1 MIRTLATVLG
11 LALALQFAA
20 PGLTAPA
27 QAAVTTYTLK
37 NGATLSADEADQ
49 VILDQETLDQISVE
63 VAGGVDPTL
72 EAYWARPD
80 HEVYFNHE
88 EVGYVKMDDW
98 EDLDIDEL
106 WDSYVEGS
114 KAQSKQFGYEVTPL
128 RWVIQPTLNR
138 EKAVAYYAI
147 ELKFG
152 DTEPVV
158 NLVIYDFGRFGY
170 EEMTLVQETSR
181 FPVADAEAIAT
192 GIAGAYAFGPQA
204 DYGDFQEG
212 DVVAATG
219 AAGLIAAS
227 LGAKFGKGFIF
238 AALIFLKKF
247 WFLLL
252 AIPALGWKWI
262 RGWLGGRSGEEAA

>member
-1 MIRTLATVLG
+1 MFRSLATVLG

-20 PGLTAPA
+20 PVLSMPA

-49 VILDQETLDQISVE
+49 VVLDQETLDQISVE

-80 HEVYFNHE
+80 YEVYFNHE

-114 KAQSKQFGYEVTPL
+114 KAQSEQFGYEVTPL
-128 RWVIQPTLNR
+128 GWVIEPTLNR

-170 EEMTLVQETSR
+170 EEMTLVQETSQ
-181 FPVADAEAIAT
+181 FPV
-192 GIAGAYAFGPQA
+192 
-204 DYGDFQEG
+204 
-212 DVVAATG
+212 
-219 AAGLIAAS
+219 IAAS

-238 AALIFLKKF
+238 AALIFFKKF

-252 AIPALGWKWI
+252 ALPALGWKWI
-262 RGWLGGRSGEEAA
+262 RGWFGGGSGEETA